1 MDRLVKSRMAEIRK
15 SAAAPK
21 DAKILNALATT
32 QICKECPNL
41 MREVLNEER
50 RVEARLAYGGRF

>member
-1 MDRLVKSRMAEIRK
+1 
-15 SAAAPK
+15 
-21 DAKILNALATT
+21 LATT